1 MKPVNYTMKPRIF
14 AILAL
19 LLLSSPALADDTPS
33 WVQQAAAIKVPTY
46 DKDVP
51 AVVLINESLT
61 SINSEGRETSVFN
74 QAVRILRR
82 EGREYAFGEVG
93 YVPDSGKVKEFRA
106 WLIRPNGEIKKF
118 GKDDSVD
125 IQASLNDV
133 YNEWRVKRISARDE
147 ADVGAVFAYS
157 YTLEDR
163 SIFSQFDWAFQ
174 TSLPVITSRY
184 NLTLPEGW
192 RAEAVTFNHPAI
204 EPRVN
209 GSSYSWELSNLPA
222 IPEEPLSPSLTYL
235 VPRLAVSYFP
245 PANSQQLSIKTF
257 SKWGD
262 VAAWIS
268 ELEDPQVV
276 IDDALTRKANELTA
290 SAKTEYEKI
299 RAIANYVQNIQYISI
314 QTGIGRGGGY
324 RPHSS
329 AEVLAK
335 SYGDCKD
342 KANLMRAMLKVVGID
357 AIPVSIWSGDPN
369 YVQASWPS
377 PQQFNHCI
385 IAVKVSDQTQGSTI
399 IKHPTLG
406 RLLIFDP
413 TDQETPIGDLPFY
426 LQGSLALLD
435 SKSET
440 ELVRMP
446 VTPPEM
452 NQLERVATLQLTPDG
467 GISGQIKELSN
478 GQTAASLRSEFR
490 GLSKP
495 DYTVKI
501 EAWLTQGITSARLS
515 KIEPTDNTSDGGFSL
530 NLEFTANTYG
540 QLMQN
545 RLLVFKPVV
554 VARREALSLTAPT
567 RKHPVVLHANA
578 YSETVR
584 VQLPAGFV
592 VDELPDAVKLQTPFG
607 SYATS
612 YEVKNNEL
620 VFKRQLSQQATT
632 IAAADYESVRK
643 FFESIRAAENAPV
656 VLARH

>member
-1 MKPVNYTMKPRIF
+1 MKPRLF

-19 LLLSSPALADDTPS
+19 LLLASPALADDTPA
-33 WVQQAAAIKVPTY
+33 WVQQAATIKVPAY
-46 DKDVP
+46 DKYVD
-51 AVVLINESLT
+51 AVVLINESLI
-61 SINSEGRETSVFN
+61 SINSDGRETEVVN
-74 QAVRILRR
+74 HAVRILRR
-82 EGREYAFGEVG
+82 EGRAWAVGQVG
-93 YVPDSGKVKEFRA
+93 YVPETGKVKEFKA
-106 WLIRPNGEIKKF
+106 WLIRPNGEIKRF

-125 IQASLNDV
+125 IQANLNDV
-133 YNEWRVKRISARDE
+133 YNEYRFKRISAQDD

-163 SIFSQFDWAFQ
+163 SIFSQADWAFQ
-174 TSLPVITSRY
+174 DSLPVITSRY

-192 RAEAVTFNHPAI
+192 RAEAVTFNHAGV

-222 IPEEPLSPSLTYL
+222 IPDEPLSPSLTYL

-245 PANSQQLSIKTF
+245 PASSQQLSIKTF

-268 ELEDPQVV
+268 ELEDPQVI

-314 QTGIGRGGGY
+314 QTGLGRGGGY

-329 AEVLAK
+329 AEVFAK

-357 AIPVSIWSGDPN
+357 AIPVSIYSGDPS
-369 YVQASWPS
+369 YVRASWPS

-399 IKHPTLG
+399 IQHPTLG

-413 TDQETPIGDLPFY
+413 TDEETPIGDLPFY
-426 LQGSLALLD
+426 LQGSLALLN

-440 ELVRMP
+440 DLVRMP

-452 NQLERVATLQLTPDG
+452 NQLERVATLQLTPEG
-467 GISGQIKELSN
+467 GLSGQIKEQAN

-495 DYTVKI
+495 DYTVKV
-501 EAWLTQGITSARLS
+501 EAWLTKGITSARLN
-515 KIEPTDNTSDGGFSL
+515 KIEPTENTGDGGFSL

-584 VQLPAGFV
+584 VQLPTGFV

-607 SYATS
+607 SYVTS

-632 IAAADYESVRK
+632 IAPADYESVRK
-643 FFESIRAAENAPV
+643 FYESIRAAENAPV

>member
-1 MKPVNYTMKPRIF
+1 MKRQFF

-19 LLLSSPALADDTPS
+19 LLLASPAFADDTPP
-33 WVQQAAAIKVPTY
+33 WLQQAAAIKVPTY
-46 DKDVP
+46 DKDVS
-51 AVVLINESLT
+51 AVVLIDESLT
-61 SINSEGRETSVFN
+61 SINSEGRETEVYN
-74 QAVRILRR
+74 HAVRILRR
-82 EGREYAFGEVG
+82 EGRDYAIGQVG
-93 YVPDSGKVKEFRA
+93 YVPETGKVKEFRA
-106 WLIRPNGEIKKF
+106 WLIRPNGEIKRF

-125 IQASLNDV
+125 IQANLNDV
-133 YNEWRVKRISARDE
+133 YNEFRFKRISAKDD

-163 SIFSQFDWAFQ
+163 SIFSQADWAFQ
-174 TSLPVITSRY
+174 SSLPVLTSRY
-184 NLTLPEGW
+184 NLSLPEGW
-192 RAEAVTFNHPAI
+192 RAEAVTFNHAGV

-209 GSSYSWELSNLPA
+209 GSSYSWELTNLPA
-222 IPEEPLSPSLTYL
+222 IPDEPLSPSLTHL

-257 SKWGD
+257 SKWSD
-262 VAAWIS
+262 VAAWMG
-268 ELEDPQVV
+268 ELEDPQVI

-290 SAKTEYEKI
+290 TAKTEFDKI

-314 QTGIGRGGGY
+314 QTGLGRGGGY

-342 KANLMRAMLKVVGID
+342 KANLMRAMLKVVGIV
-357 AIPVSIWSGDPN
+357 AIPVSIYSGDPN
-369 YVQASWPS
+369 YVRASWPS

-399 IKHPTLG
+399 IQHPTWG

-413 TDQETPIGDLPFY
+413 TDEETPIGDLPFH
-426 LQGSLALLD
+426 LQGSLALID

-440 ELVRMP
+440 DLVRMP

-452 NQLERVATLQLTPDG
+452 NQLERLATLQLTPDG
-467 GISGQIKELSN
+467 GISGQIKEQAN

-501 EAWLTQGITSARLS
+501 ETWLARGITSARLN
-515 KIEPTDNTSDGGFSL
+515 KIEPTDNTGDGSFSL

-554 VARREALSLTAPT
+554 VSRREALALTAAT

-592 VDELPDAVKLQTPFG
+592 VDELPDPVKLQTAFG
-607 SYATS
+607 SYVTS

-656 VLARH
+656 VLARK

>member
-1 MKPVNYTMKPRIF
+1 MKRQLFRT
-14 AILAL
+14 L
-19 LLLSSPALADDTPS
+19 LLLLLVATPVLADDTPP
-33 WVQQAAAIKVPTY
+33 WVQQAAAIKVPAY
-46 DKDVP
+46 DKDVS
-51 AVVLINESLT
+51 AVVLLDESLT
-61 SINSEGRETSVFN
+61 SINSDGRVNEVN
-74 QAVRILRR
+74 NHAVRILRR
-82 EGREYAFGEVG
+82 EGRGYAIGQVG
-93 YVPDSGKVKEFRA
+93 YVPETGKVKEFRA
-106 WLIRPNGEIKKF
+106 WLIKPNGEIKRF

-133 YNEWRVKRISARDE
+133 YNEYRFKRISARDD

-163 SIFSQFDWAFQ
+163 SIFSQADWAFQ
-174 TSLPVITSRY
+174 NSLPVITSRY

-192 RAEAVTFNHPAI
+192 RAEAVTFNHAAV

-209 GSSYSWELSNLPA
+209 GSNYTWELSNLPA
-222 IPEEPLSPSLTYL
+222 IPDEPLSPSLTHL

-262 VAAWIS
+262 VAAWMS
-268 ELEDPQVV
+268 ELEDPQVI

-290 SAKTEYEKI
+290 TARTEYDKI

-314 QTGIGRGGGY
+314 QTGLGRGGGY

-357 AIPVSIWSGDPN
+357 AIPISIYSGDPN
-369 YVQASWPS
+369 YVRASWPS

-399 IKHPTLG
+399 IQHPTLG

-413 TDQETPIGDLPFY
+413 TDEETPIGDLPFH

-440 ELVRMP
+440 DLVRMP

-452 NQLERVATLQLTPDG
+452 NQLERIATLQLTPDG
-467 GISGQIKELSN
+467 GLSGQIKEQAN

-501 EAWLTQGITSARLS
+501 ETWLARGITSARLN
-515 KIEPTDNTSDGGFSL
+515 KLEPTEDTGNGSFSL

-554 VARREALSLTAPT
+554 VARREALSLTEAT
-567 RKHPVVLHANA
+567 RKYPVVLHAIGF
-578 YSETVR
+578 SETVR
-584 VQLPAGFV
+584 VQLPAGFD
-592 VDELPDAVKLQTPFG
+592 VDELPDPVKLQTAFG
-607 SYATS
+607 SYTTS

-620 VFKRQLSQQATT
+620 VFKRQLSQKATT
-632 IAAADYESVRK
+632 IAAADYETVRK

-656 VLARH
+656 VLARK

>member
-1 MKPVNYTMKPRIF
+1 MKPVNYTMKLRLF

-19 LLLSSPALADDTPS
+19 LLLASPALADDTPA
-33 WVQQAAAIKVPTY
+33 WVQQAAAIKVPAY
-46 DKDVP
+46 DKDVE
-51 AVVLINESLT
+51 AVVLIDESLT
-61 SINSEGRETSVFN
+61 SINSDGRETEVFN
-74 QAVRILRR
+74 HAVRILRR
-82 EGREYAFGEVG
+82 EGRAWAIGQVG

-106 WLIRPNGEIKKF
+106 WLIKPNGEIKKF

-133 YNEWRVKRISARDE
+133 YNEYRFKRISARDD
-147 ADVGAVFAYS
+147 ADVGAIFAYS

-163 SIFSQFDWAFQ
+163 SIFSQADWDFQ
-174 TSLPVITSRY
+174 SSLPVITSRY

-192 RAEAVTFNHPAI
+192 RAEAVTFNHAPI

-222 IPEEPLSPSLTYL
+222 IPYEPLSPSLTYL

-245 PANSQQLSIKTF
+245 PASSPQLSIKTF

-262 VAAWIS
+262 VAAWMS
-268 ELEDPQVV
+268 ELEDPQVI
-276 IDDALTRKANELTA
+276 IDDALTRKAKDLTA
-290 SAKTEYEKI
+290 TAKTEYDKI

-314 QTGIGRGGGY
+314 QTGLGRGGGY

-329 AEVLAK
+329 AEVFAK

-357 AIPVSIWSGDPN
+357 AIPVSIYSGDPN
-369 YVQASWPS
+369 YVRASWPS

-399 IKHPTLG
+399 IQHPTLG

-413 TDQETPIGDLPFY
+413 TDEETPIGDLPFH

-440 ELVRMP
+440 DLVRMP

-452 NQLERVATLQLTPDG
+452 NQLERIATLQLTPDG
-467 GISGQIKELSN
+467 GLSGQIKEQAN

-501 EAWLTQGITSARLS
+501 EAWLTQGITSARLN
-515 KIEPTDNTSDGGFSL
+515 KIEPTGDTGDGGFSL
-530 NLEFTANTYG
+530 NLEFTANAYG

-554 VARREALSLTAPT
+554 VARREALALTATT

-584 VQLPAGFV
+584 VQLPTGFV

-607 SYATS
+607 SYVTS

-632 IAAADYESVRK
+632 IAATDYETVRK

-656 VLARH
+656 VLARK